1 MYFIISDMMKIG
13 VLYELLCISGAVI
26 MSVYCL
32 MKYMKNES
40 VVALNYTE
48 FHASQEDVYPSITI
62 CFSNGV
68 FGPFVD
74 TEYIIK
80 TETAH
85 TIKEWGNINNSM
97 FGNISYDDITIGME
111 DFGANII
118 YDSEEGDIKP
128 CENKECFKSYG
139 DALQKCFTHDIE
151 SMQNNKIYRIKFRFD
166 KEIRNISMPVNI
178 YFHHPGQFLRNGG
191 SPALRSRV
199 LENFNKLNFDI
210 TSVTVLRK
218 REDGFNPANS
228 EDDKMIFDN
237 TAKSLNCKSIY
248 PGKQRLKRHIP

>member
-1 MYFIISDMMKIG
+1 MMKIG

-74 TEYIIK
+74 TEFMNK
-80 TETAH
+80 TETANM
-85 TIKEWGNINNSM
+85 IKEWGNINNSM
-97 FGNISYDDITIGME
+97 FGNISYDDITIALE

-118 YDSEEGDIKP
+118 YKSEEGNIKP

-151 SMQNNKIYRIKFRFD
+151 SMQNNKIYKIKFRFYKD
-166 KEIRNISMPVNI
+166 IRNIFMGVNI
-178 YFHHPGQFLRNGG
+178 YFHHPGQFLRRGG
-191 SPALRSRV
+191 SHVLKNRF
-199 LENFNKLNFDI
+199 LENINSLDFDL
-210 TSVTVLRK
+210 TSVTVLRN
-218 REDGFNPANS
+218 REDGCNPANS
-228 EDDKMIFDN
+228 DDDKKILDN
-237 TAKSLNCKSIY
+237 TAESLNCKSIY